1 MRRTVSEVG
10 ARRRGLAVALAL
22 ALGLCLFGIDW
33 GLPGIRSWSNDDG
46 TPELPLHIEQVY
58 RDGWHKYPYL
68 QPLIDRLLYAPFL
81 AKWRSD
87 GRLKADCAL
96 PDPACFADPPAQM
109 GRLMAISRLRSVAA
123 ALALVL
129 LAHALAWQLY
139 RDAGAALATACLA
152 ATTQVLIFYGHLG
165 NVDLPLTAWFMLSM
179 LAWLRILD
187 GAGWTTHAG
196 FGIAAACALATKES
210 IVGAYVLPGLAI
222 LGLHARRLARG
233 EKGSDGLRA
242 LLALA
247 LPLLI
252 LYALVNNLAF
262 NPDGYVERIR
272 HWSSGGGIDD
282 FDDRYQGPVWLA
294 GQSLARLGEAM
305 GVPLASLALAGLCL
319 GLRPGASALDR
330 RASRILLLPLVGYQ
344 LFTIQTVHFVYT
356 RFTLPLALLLLPPA
370 GRLAARLWRSPGPWH
385 PIARSL
391 TLACIAYS
399 GLYCLNV
406 DLAMRADTRYAAE
419 AWLRQALQPG
429 SRLGLVGSEHYLPRT
444 WHLGPIESERLLWE
458 DSEAWDLE
466 AWQPDWLIL
475 SSKSFVDLVGA
486 EADARDR
493 LLTGEAGYAVVW
505 DQQQPAPLSWLPGAF
520 VESRVSPRIVIL
532 RRDPDGLRAAPDAPT
547 PAGRGP

>member
-1 MRRTVSEVG
+1 MRRH
-10 ARRRGLAVALAL
+10 LVALAL
-22 ALGLCLFGIDW
+22 ATAAVVSSDA
-33 GLPGIRSWSNDDG
+33 RADVND
-46 TPELPLHIEQVY
+46 LVL
-58 RDGWHKYPYL
+58 
-68 QPLIDRLLYAPFL
+68 
-81 AKWRSD
+81 
-87 GRLKADCAL
+87 
-96 PDPACFADPPAQM
+96 
-109 GRLMAISRLRSVAA
+109 SRLARRVEQGGMVTAVIPQSRDLR
-123 ALALVL
+123 ALASQLGVVL
-129 LAHALAWQLY
+129 APHLLTPADTLGFGGVQFSVDLS
-139 RDAGAALATACLA
+139 
-152 ATTQVLIFYGHLG
+152 TTQVDRDAAYWRAAEGSPDPDGTGGGKHTAGYLSTIGFFARKGMWFPAPAMELGGGAVHLKDS
-165 NVDLPLTAWFMLSM
+165 NMW
-179 LAWLRILD
+179 
-187 GAGWTTHAG
+187 AGQLYA
-196 FGIAAACALATKES
+196 K
-210 IVGAYVLPGLAI
+210 
-222 LGLHARRLARG
+222 
-233 EKGSDGLRA
+233 
-242 LLALA
+242 LALQE
-247 LPLLI
+247 
-252 LYALVNNLAF
+252 
-262 NPDGYVERIR
+262 GY
-272 HWSSGGGIDD
+272 HD
-282 FDDRYQGPVWLA
+282 Y
-294 GQSLARLGEAM
+294 
-305 GVPLASLALAGLCL
+305 PLASLALAGLCL

-370 GRLAARLWRSPGPWH
+370 GRLAARLWRPPGPWR

-444 WHLGPIESERLLWE
+444 WRLGPIESERLLWE